1 MSRYLIEKPTQ
12 YVYRTTYKVVYSD
25 INAANHL
32 GADRVLPIALEAQF
46 GFVRSL
52 GYEDA
57 VVFENAGLIMANSQI
72 DYLSEARYGATLNV
86 DVDITVASDKSL
98 DFIYS
103 ITDARSGEEV
113 ARVKTLLLIFD
124 YGAKK
129 VSTIPKGFLER
140 LKQKMANAKPAG

>member
-1 MSRYLIEKPTQ
+1 MSRYLIEKLSKS
-12 YVYRTTYKVVYSD
+12 VFSTTYKVVYSD

-72 DYLSEARYGATLNV
+72 DYLSEARYGDKLTIDL
-86 DVDITVASDKSL
+86 DVTIASDKSL

-103 ITDARSGEEV
+103 ITDTGTGNEV

-129 VSTIPKGFLER
+129 VSTIPQGFLER
-140 LKQKMANAKPAG
+140 LKLKMANARKV